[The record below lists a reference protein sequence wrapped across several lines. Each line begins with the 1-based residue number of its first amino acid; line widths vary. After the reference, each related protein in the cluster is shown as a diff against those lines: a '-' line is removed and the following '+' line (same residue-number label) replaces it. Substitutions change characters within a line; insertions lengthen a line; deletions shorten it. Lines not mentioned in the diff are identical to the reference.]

1 MRELLLLNAGE
12 RRAGLLTIR
21 GGGHAEAIAAQPS
34 AVASHARD
42 EHVGGVALRA
52 CVEGHLIGDAA

>member
-1 MRELLLLNAGE
+1 MTAMGRLCRACELLLNAGE
-12 RRAGLLTIR
+12 RRAELLTIR

-42 EHVGGVALRA
+42 GHVGGRRA
-52 CVEGHLIGDAA
+52 SSVC